1 MAITKP
7 STQVEWSGAD
17 TISVTSGATQ
27 TSDAVTID
35 ATTVGLSLTVK
46 ADNAGTPASGDT
58 ISVYVL
64 HSTGDPDV
72 DPDNTD
78 EYDDPG
84 TLVAVL
90 DTNLSGLTG
99 GVCIKTVMLNP
110 TIKKLKVRC
119 VSGAASNSITCSAQI
134 METRAA

>member
-7 STQVEWSGAD
+7 STQVEWSAAD

-72 DPDNTD
+72 DPDSAD

-90 DTNLSGLTG
+90 DTNANDPA
-99 GVCIKTVMLNP
+99 IKTVMLNP
-110 TIKKLKVRC
+110 TIKKMKVKV

>member
-46 ADNAGTPASGDT
+46 ADNSGTPASGDT

-72 DPDNTD
+72 DPDDTD
-78 EYDDPG
+78 EYDSPG

-90 DTNLSGLTG
+90 DTNANDPA
-99 GVCIKTVMLNP
+99 IKTVMLNP
-110 TIKKLKVRC
+110 TIKKMKVRC